1 MKVLLWFHFYCLLP
15 TVYCVLLGHFRAISA
30 IFSHFQPCSAICT
43 HLHPFAALLTFS
55 YVFLRLLL
63 FLLFPLFLLFLLLLL
78 FLCFLLFL
86 LFPDQLFFC
95 HNNKVKLIIES
106 RLILESRPQDLSP
119 DLDSTQAWTQI
130 WGPGPKDQP

>member
-1 MKVLLWFHFYCLLP
+1 M
-15 TVYCVLLGHFRAISA
+15 
-30 IFSHFQPCSAICT
+30 FS
-43 HLHPFAALLTFS
+43 HLHPFASICSHLTFS

-86 LFPDQLFFC
+86 LFLLFPDQLFFC
-95 HNNKVKLIIES
+95 HNNEVKLIIES
-106 RLILESRPQDLSP
+106 RLILDSRPQDLSP
-119 DLDSTQAWTQI
+119 DLDSTQARTQI